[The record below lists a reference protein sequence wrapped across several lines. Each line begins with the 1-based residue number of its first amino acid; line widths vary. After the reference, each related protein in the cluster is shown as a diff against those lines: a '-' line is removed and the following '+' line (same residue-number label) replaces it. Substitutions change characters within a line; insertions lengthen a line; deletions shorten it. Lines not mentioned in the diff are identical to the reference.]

1 MWNFKSMTDDDPM
14 KFGFGS
20 PAIKD
25 KKKKK
30 KAFNVHHMLLRSC
43 SISFSPS
50 LCYPSFLTISN
61 QFFMMPSLYMCG
73 YGVAGTGDDKLS
85 VLEVGGLLLRCQNCV
100 RCDHEEANSVDRSSE
115 VKRKPI

>member
-30 KAFNVHHMLLRSC
+30 KAFK
-43 SISFSPS
+43 
-50 LCYPSFLTISN
+50 
-61 QFFMMPSLYMCG
+61 LY
-73 YGVAGTGDDKLS
+73 
-85 VLEVGGLLLRCQNCV
+85 N
-100 RCDHEEANSVDRSSE
+100 
-115 VKRKPI
+115 I

>member
-30 KAFNVHHMLLRSC
+30 KKAFKL
-43 SISFSPS
+43 
-50 LCYPSFLTISN
+50 
-61 QFFMMPSLYMCG
+61 
-73 YGVAGTGDDKLS
+73 DDELS
-85 VLEVGGLLLRCQNCV
+85 VLEVGGLLLRCQNWMF
-100 RCDHEEANSVDRSSE
+100 
-115 VKRKPI
+115 